1 MDCRIS
7 YRGRQCEDDA
17 YKSETL
23 KVETGQILVLTK
35 KGQRDKRLETREE
48 PGKEPKFL
56 GSCTRKDSEVDG
68 RVIQR

>member
-1 MDCRIS
+1 M
-7 YRGRQCEDDA
+7 
-17 YKSETL
+17 
-23 KVETGQILVLTK
+23 ETGQILVLTK